1 MRGSFKG
8 KVGECKL
15 VQIKRF
21 MRGTLNR
28 AGPNDAAGRRRLQ
41 NKNTSPKPS
50 LLKACESY
58 PAYFYLCFALFVAC

>member
-15 VQIKRF
+15 IQIKRF
-21 MRGTLNR
+21 TRGTLNC
-28 AGPNDAAGRRRLQ
+28 AGHNEAAGRQRLQ

-58 PAYFYLCFALFVAC
+58 PAYFYLRFVLFVAC